1 MEAGSW
7 EACVVLLLSLSPSFS
22 VSLAWGFQLVT
33 CLGSGWCVC
42 VCVSLG
48 GSACKPEYAVLCE
61 DWAWVGGGARGVARG
76 RVAPWIASG
85 VPREPQRET

>member
-1 MEAGSW
+1 M
-7 EACVVLLLSLSPSFS
+7 
-22 VSLAWGFQLVT
+22 
-33 CLGSGWCVC
+33 
-42 VCVSLG
+42 CVSLG
-48 GSACKPEYAVLCE
+48 GSACTPEYAVLCE